1 MGVYQ
6 KSLNSSG
13 RSLQSMDICLMK
25 VDVGNEKKLPRVK
38 HKLKLKRKSRQYRC
52 RRRLS
57 QLLHTHVVLISVC
70 ILSALDA
77 SCVLGQI
84 ICDILIMSDTQHE
97 NDILQ
102 EEAVKQ
108 FKLLCPAL
116 DPHPDSDHTLGLD
129 EILETLENNQTICSA
144 THSYSPVPHA
154 HNDGESHETRVETKP
169 FSNFDL
175 RSKGSVQHKI
185 DGWLLRRRKRAD
197 ENGHHRSKRAAGGDS
212 HDHGHSVT
220 HEVTHYFHIGSMAI
234 LSILLLEVFLKIIGM
249 GRHFL
254 QHRLEVFDA
263 FVVTV
268 SWCLDVAFWEG
279 IWAHPGTEAATIL
292 IIILPWRIIRIVN
305 SFVLVIKEKDLVE
318 LKVVKQQ
325 YRSAVKV
332 ARALKRKRDMY
343 RVESRQLQGL
353 CRKHQIDE
361 AEIISCAPIVKQRR
375 RSSSLFPVLSSF
387 ASLAMIGAVGN
398 SVPDLHE
405 PSSEEEEGESD
416 NLARTNSI
424 SELLRSVSTE
434 SDLSG
439 TVTFSLSPDPM
450 DSPRDNSVF
459 TYDGT
464 RNDYKPP
471 RYDEVNT
478 RNLAEGLH
486 TRL

>member
-1 MGVYQ
+1 MGAYQ
-6 KSLNSSG
+6 KSRTLSS
-13 RSLQSMDICLMK
+13 RSLQSLDK
-25 VDVGNEKKLPRVK
+25 SEKGQENTILREKPGRRLQ
-38 HKLKLKRKSRQYRC
+38 LKKKSRQHRC

-57 QLLHTHVVLISVC
+57 QLLHTHVVLITVC

-102 EEAVKQ
+102 EKAADQ

-116 DPHPDSDHTLGLD
+116 DHHSDDGHSLHLD
-129 EILETLENNQTICSA
+129 DIIEILEVNNTVCSD
-144 THSYSPVPHA
+144 TGHIGDSHSHHQRILVRGDSPQEHVVDSVVINSLIRPRLPIKQ
-154 HNDGESHETRVETKP
+154 HNVDQSM
-169 FSNFDL
+169 
-175 RSKGSVQHKI
+175 Q
-185 DGWLLRRRKRAD
+185 RRKRSA
-197 ENGHHRSKRAAGGDS
+197 NQHHRSKRAAGGDS

-234 LSILLLEVFLKIIGM
+234 LSILLFEAFLKVVGM

-254 QHRLEVFDA
+254 KHRLEVFDA

-325 YRSAVKV
+325 YRSAIKV

-353 CRKHQIDE
+353 CRKHKVDE
-361 AEIISCAPIVKQRR
+361 SEIIACAPIVKQRR
-375 RSSSLFPVLSSF
+375 RSSLFPVLSSF

-405 PSSEEEEGESD
+405 PSSSEEDDD
-416 NLARTNSI
+416 NKNIGRTSSI
-424 SELLRSVSTE
+424 SELLRSISTD

-439 TVTFSLSPDPM
+439 QVTFSLSPDPM
-450 DSPRDNSVF
+450 DSPNGTNVF
-459 TYDGT
+459 TFDGT
-464 RNDYKPP
+464 RNGYKPP
-471 RYDEVNT
+471 RFDEVNT
-478 RNLAEGLH
+478 SELAEGLH